1 MMPSVS
7 NLFTSNGHGDLLIP
21 GGCTGPAQ
29 TCDSTLHGPYDK
41 LYKCRESHDAFQQL
55 SEGMALPCCKP
66 QTVVDRSLAAWH
78 DVDHEKVSR
87 GFVRD
92 GVAND
97 LHGRE
102 DHLLSH
108 EIAPVWA
115 AMQLKSKR
123 EDIGRQIEKEVAEGK
138 WTKWLDFKKDGFLIE
153 YGAIPVLPEGSE
165 CFDEGSGAA
174 NKDDESD
181 ADVKSLAEGE
191 LDDDDDPEP
200 LGDLSVAP
208 PHPSTVVVKYPAEL
222 DPIAPLESEPVAADG
237 AAGSELCLG
246 ENGEDVEETLSK
258 MMGDG
263 KETMSASPHLSAAGA
278 AAPNQGEGPLVALPG
293 GAELFS
299 AKDEAAIQGCEA
311 GLHAILQAG
320 TDKVAEKFLR
330 ERLMRLKTQKRHAS
344 DPGALYLRERT
355 MQRKDENDKI
365 KKQREDRNHDL
376 AKAKLALKVEE
387 QKTAQAKA
395 AGAIEKAEVK
405 KRTIALQ
412 KAKDKAKADAA
423 VANMANRAKN
433 LKLAAHFTKQWQDTI
448 NADIWDKL
456 NKLAQQLEDQGVK
469 PKAKDAA
476 YPQMFEPVAS
486 LFDNVAVKTNFDQNP
501 PMILASTRFSHYLFN
516 GLQSKCGEKQ
526 PLQRLKI
533 LLAALFPRYV
543 ALMGYEFTAGGLLG
557 KHKNNVDA
565 AFLEGAWRYTRL
577 LGKDGYRIMDSR
589 PFFQLPMGPGS
600 SAGPSGTSV
609 TPDPPGVSGSSAHA
623 SGSTSPG

>member
-7 NLFTSNGHGDLLIP
+7 NIFTSNGHGDLLIP

-246 ENGEDVEETLSK
+246 EDGEETLSK
-258 MMGDG
+258 MMEDG
-263 KETMSASPHLSAAGA
+263 EETMSASPHLSAAGA

-299 AKDEAAIQGCEA
+299 AKDEAAIQGLEA

-405 KRTIALQ
+405 KRAIDVQ
-412 KAKDKAKADAA
+412 IAKDKAKADAV
-423 VANMANRAKN
+423 VAMQANRAKN
-433 LKLAAHFTKQWQDTI
+433 LKLAAHFTKQWKDTI
-448 NADIWDKL
+448 NPDIWRKL
-456 NKLAQQLEDQGVK
+456 CELAQQLEDKEAK

-476 YPQMFEPVAS
+476 YAQLFEPITN
-486 LFDNVAVKTNFDQNP
+486 LFDNVAVKTNFEQNP

-516 GLQSKCGEKQ
+516 GLQSKCKEPQ

-533 LLAALFPRYV
+533 LLATLFPRYV
-543 ALMGYEFTAGGLLG
+543 ALMGYEFSASYLLG

-577 LGKDGYRIMDSR
+577 LGNAGYEIMDSR
-589 PFFQLPMGPGS
+589 PFFQLPGVPGS
-600 SAGPSGTSV
+600 SAGPGGTSV
-609 TPDPPGVSGSSAHA
+609 TPDPPGVSYSSAHA